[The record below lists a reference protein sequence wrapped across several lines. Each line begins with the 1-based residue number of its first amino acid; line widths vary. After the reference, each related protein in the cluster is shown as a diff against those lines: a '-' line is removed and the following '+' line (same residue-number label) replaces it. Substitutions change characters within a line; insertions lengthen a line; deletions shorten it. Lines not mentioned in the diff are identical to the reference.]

1 MVFLHEIVTF
11 ALATL
16 AGLGVGSG
24 GVYLLWLTEIMGIDK
39 NDAIFLN
46 LCFFIAALLVASIIH
61 ARKKR
66 VDYRFLLQII
76 LFGIPGAFLG
86 RWLNALLSP
95 LFLRAFLGF
104 FLIFSGVFSLL
115 VTKKKKNTG
124 KTPLSLDKTAKKDYN
139 N

>member
-1 MVFLHEIVTF
+1 MVFVHEIVTF

-39 NDAIFLN
+39 NDSIFLN

-66 VDYRFLLQII
+66 VD
-76 LFGIPGAFLG
+76 
-86 RWLNALLSP
+86 
-95 LFLRAFLGF
+95 
-104 FLIFSGVFSLL
+104 
-115 VTKKKKNTG
+115 
-124 KTPLSLDKTAKKDYN
+124 
-139 N
+139 